1 MATALQKLLEEEYDV
16 IGVATNAADLVE
28 ITTETVPDLI
38 VSDIGM
44 PNGGGFRAAAVI
56 LAQRP
61 DARIVFVTGE
71 SDPGVIRTAMNLGAW
86 GYVLKGDAGD
96 ELVTAARSVIEGSHF
111 LSSNAR
117 RSLGWPADLDG

>member
-28 ITTETVPDLI
+28 ITSQTVPDLI

-44 PNGGGFRAAAVI
+44 PKGGGFRAAAVI
-56 LAQRP
+56 LARRP

-71 SDPGVIRTAMNLGAW
+71 SDPGMIRTAMDLGAR

-96 ELVTAARSVIEGSHF
+96 ELVTAARSVIDGAHF

-117 RSLGWPADLDG
+117 RSLGWPADLDD